1 MYIFGLSSVLFI
13 QKLSA
18 GKEFKLVKRGFGQ
31 KIRNTL
37 RNLMVKFENRN
48 NFVATQRKIQV
59 PHSLV
64 IVF

>member
-13 QKLSA
+13 QNLST

-37 RNLMVKFENRN
+37 RNLMR
-48 NFVATQRKIQV
+48 
-59 PHSLV
+59 
-64 IVF
+64 